1 MRIAAI
7 ADVHGNLGA
16 LRAVLAHIKRVSSP
30 DLIVNLGDHLS
41 GSLQPRET
49 ADLLMSTPQVA
60 IRGNHDRELLEGFSE
75 MGPVDRYTA
84 EQLAGIHFS

>member
-30 DLIVNLGDHLS
+30 DLIVNLGDHVS
-41 GSLQPRET
+41 GPCNPEKQ
-49 ADLLMSTPQVA
+49 Q
-60 IRGNHDRELLEGFSE
+60 IFS
-75 MGPVDRYTA
+75 
-84 EQLAGIHFS
+84 